1 MSKQGFKVF
10 LLVWFCLL
18 LLNACIQPPAKSP
31 SVEFYIGQFI
41 VEKNQIYTTQSD
53 MPTLRSA
60 DTYFKIYQ
68 TYVKSMPIQ
77 DRVNYLMAGV
87 RLLDIDGGEL
97 DGFLE
102 VICEDKA
109 VQTAFMQK
117 MEGLIKTLNPEHEEY
132 KTAVFWK
139 NDMTAQC
146 KYIMPNTTQNAQS

>member
-1 MSKQGFKVF
+1 
-10 LLVWFCLL
+10 
-18 LLNACIQPPAKSP
+18 
-31 SVEFYIGQFI
+31 
-41 VEKNQIYTTQSD
+41 

-117 MEGLIKTLNPEHEEY
+117 MEGLIKTLNPNTPL
-132 KTAVFWK
+132 KTHPTRRPKSRNPAILSRLTLSLGLIA
-139 NDMTAQC
+139 N
-146 KYIMPNTTQNAQS
+146 IEIN